1 MELQLR
7 IAGIKYP
14 ERDGYTKD
22 ALEQVGLGSRITHRP
37 DELSGGEQQRVAIAR
52 AIAKKPKILFV
63 DEPTSHLDSRITRI
77 ICDLFR
83 KLSRQDNMTL
93 VMVTHDQP
101 LIDIADSTKI
111 LKDGI
116 FS

>member
-1 MELQLR
+1 M
-7 IAGIKYP
+7 
-14 ERDGYTKD
+14 
-22 ALEQVGLGSRITHRP
+22 GLKGRENYFP
-37 DELSGGEQQRVAIAR
+37 KELSGGQQQRVAIAR

-63 DEPTSHLDSRITRI
+63 DEPTSHLDSRNTRI

-111 LKDGI
+111 LNDGI